1 MSVNDKAY
9 DDEIDLLEWFQTI
22 WEGKWKIASIMAVSL
37 LSVFGFNTVLPN
49 TTFIAQTE
57 IKPITS
63 FELDKYRLFNAS
75 LKRFDTN
82 NVEIKIFNISKE
94 NLLALY
100 IEQIE
105 EGSLLETGIDKF
117 QLINKDNFENDNDYK
132 EAIQKFASDIEILR
146 PINVDGQEKGEIRLH
161 HVLNAEYND
170 EDKWKELLSFV
181 NNEANKEIKNILTSR
196 FKNIVS
202 VENQKNNFA
211 IRDIEI
217 QIDNAEKDFDKKMEQ
232 FELEQQFKFEDV
244 NTEIENAKK
253 DFDKKM
259 EQFELEQQFKLEDVT
274 TQIDNATK
282 DYDRITKDR
291 LAFLSEQ
298 AAIARKLGVKKNTI
312 ESQMF
317 DTQNTVVTNVK
328 TDTPFYLRGYEA
340 IEEEINLI
348 KGRKDK
354 ISFVKDLFKLEQEKR
369 KLEQDRTL
377 QRAEKNKVFL
387 ESLIALEV
395 KKRAIEQDETLDRAK
410 DLFNKTPLSENVF
423 KSTMVK
429 VAATD
434 FESNNK
440 RNLYYALALVL
451 GGMIGVVFVLISKA
465 LINRKAITAQS

>member
-22 WEGKWKIASIMAVSL
+22 WEGKWKIVSIMAVSL

-63 FELDKYRLFNAS
+63 FEFDKYRLFNVTGVFEV
-75 LKRFDTN
+75 KKND
-82 NVEIKIFNISKE
+82 
-94 NLLALY
+94 LLSLY

-105 EGSLLETGIDKF
+105 EGALLETGIDKF
-117 QLINKDNFENDNDYK
+117 ELINKDDFENDIAYK
-132 EAIQKFASDIEILR
+132 EAIQKFASEIEVFR
-146 PINVDGQEKGEIRLH
+146 PINLDGQAKGEIRLY
-161 HVLNAEYND
+161 HVLNAEYDD
-170 EDKWKELLSFV
+170 EDKWKKLVSFV
-181 NNEANKEIKNILTSR
+181 DNEANKRVKEIINNR
-196 FKNIVS
+196 FESIVS
-202 VENQKNNFA
+202 VEEQILSFA
-211 IRDIEI
+211 IKDIDIAIE
-217 QIDNAEKDFDKKMEQ
+217 NAEKDFDKKMEQ
-232 FELEQQFKFEDV
+232 L
-244 NTEIENAKK
+244 
-253 DFDKKM
+253 
-259 EQFELEQQFKLEDVT
+259 ELEQQFKLEDVT

-410 DLFNKTPLSENVF
+410 DLFNKTPLKQNDF
-423 KSTMVK
+423 KSTIVK
-429 VAATD
+429 VAATG

-465 LINRKAITAQS
+465 LINRKAKTAQS

>member
-1 MSVNDKAY
+1 MEKVQN
-9 DDEIDLLEWFQTI
+9 DEIDLLSLLQTI
-22 WEGKWKIASIMAVSL
+22 WEGKWKILSIMAVSL

-49 TTFIAQTE
+49 TTFNAQTE

-63 FELDKYRLFNAS
+63 FEFDKYRLFNATGVFEVQ
-75 LKRFDTN
+75 K
-82 NVEIKIFNISKE
+82 K
-94 NLLALY
+94 NLLGLY

-105 EGSLLETGIDKF
+105 EGTLLETGIDKLE
-117 QLINKDNFENDNDYK
+117 LINKDDFENDNDYR
-132 EAIQKFASDIEILR
+132 EAIQKFASEIQILR
-146 PINVDGQEKGEIRLH
+146 PINVDEQEEGEIRLY
-161 HVLNAEYND
+161 HVLSAEYND
-170 EDKWKELLSFV
+170 EEKWKQLINFV
-181 NNEANKEIKNILTSR
+181 NTEANKRVKEIITNR
-196 FKNIVS
+196 FESIVS
-202 VENQKNNFA
+202 VEEQKKNFA
-211 IRDIEI
+211 IKDIDI
-217 QIDNAEKDFDKKMEQ
+217 A
-232 FELEQQFKFEDV
+232 
-244 NTEIENAKK
+244 IENAKK

-259 EQFELEQQFKLEDVT
+259 EQYELEQQFKLEDVT

-377 QRAEKNKVFL
+377 QRAEKKKVFL
-387 ESLIALEV
+387 ESLLALEV

-410 DLFNKTPLSENVF
+410 DLFNKTPLSENDF
-423 KSTMVK
+423 KSTIVK

-440 RNLYYALALVL
+440 RNLFYALALVL
-451 GGMIGVVFVLISKA
+451 GGMIGVVFVLIANALKIRQDVESK
-465 LINRKAITAQS
+465 S

>member
-1 MSVNDKAY
+1 MDKVQ
-9 DDEIDLLEWFQTI
+9 DDEIDLLSLLQTI
-22 WEGKWKIASIMAVSL
+22 WQGKWKILSIMAVSL

-49 TTFIAQTE
+49 KTFTAQTE

-63 FELDKYRLFNAS
+63 FEFDKYRLFNAS
-75 LKRFDTN
+75 LKKIN
-82 NVEIKIFNISKE
+82 SENVEVNNFNILKE
-94 NLLALY
+94 SLLALY

-105 EGSLLETGIDKF
+105 EGTLLETGIEKF
-117 QLINKDNFENDNDYK
+117 ELINKDDFENDYDYR
-132 EAIQKFASDIEILR
+132 EAIQKFASEIEVLR
-146 PINVDGQEKGEIRLH
+146 PINVDGKAKGEIRLYH
-161 HVLNAEYND
+161 IFSGQYND
-170 EDKWKELLSFV
+170 EDKWKKLIGFV
-181 NNEANKEIKNILTSR
+181 DTETNKRVKEIISKR
-196 FKNIVS
+196 FKSIVS
-202 VENQKNNFA
+202 VEEQMKTYA
-211 IRDIEI
+211 IKDIDI
-217 QIDNAEKDFDKKMEQ
+217 
-232 FELEQQFKFEDV
+232 
-244 NTEIENAKK
+244 EIENAEK

-354 ISFVKDLFKLEQEKR
+354 ISFVKDLFKLEQAKR
-369 KLEQDRTL
+369 QLEQDRTL
-377 QRAEKNKVFL
+377 QRTEQNKVFL
-387 ESLIALEV
+387 EGLLALEV

-410 DLFNKTPLSENVF
+410 DLFNETPLTENDF

-434 FESNNK
+434 FESKNK
-440 RNLYYALALVL
+440 RKLYYALALVL
-451 GGMIGVVFVLISKA
+451 GGMIGVVFVLIANAFKIRQNIESK
-465 LINRKAITAQS
+465 S